1 MALVTTVGDATAN
14 SYGDSDGATAYFLAT
29 GRADAWETA
38 NAGHPEEWL
47 LRAMPFIEA
56 QDYMGVRATTEQAL
70 AFPRV
75 GSSGQRRVT
84 QVSGLSQTYG
94 LYDLRDRF
102 FASNAIPTPVINAQY
117 EQALAIAANANWS
130 DDRYESKTIAAGDT
144 LIEVRNN
151 RQLGKLC
158 KLAALQLDGLLL
170 TGGSVRRL
178 IRA

>member
-1 MALVTTVGDATAN
+1 MALVTTAGSASAN
-14 SYGDSDGATAYFLAT
+14 SYGDSDGASAYFLAT
-29 GRADAWETA
+29 GRQAEWDAA
-38 NAGHPEEWL
+38 VAGMAESWL
-47 LRAMPFIEA
+47 LRAMPFVEA
-56 QDYMGVRATTEQAL
+56 QDYIGVRATTEQAL

-75 GSSGQRRVT
+75 GSNQQRNIV

-117 EQALAIAANANWS
+117 EQAFALAKNANWS
-130 DDRYESKTIAAGDT
+130 DDRYESQTIAAGDT
-144 LIEVRNN
+144 SIEVRNS

-158 KLAALQLDGLLL
+158 KLAMLQLDGLLL
-170 TGGSVRRL
+170 SGGSVRRL